1 MAFGLPIVDF
11 SDKAPTIKSDR
22 IEFCITSDLGKPRSL
37 ENSSEQKTT
46 GKSTIWA
53 LHSRNPVQI
62 ILDEI
67 DEIFLYFKKTR
78 ANANLHNTSGLCNII
93 CNVILTCFLLTKKIV
108 CLLKI
113 PKFVKWKQVKIK
125 SMKLQRPKQMTVDW
139 S

>member
-11 SDKAPTIKSDR
+11 SDKAPTIKSDL

-62 ILDEI
+62 IFDEI
-67 DEIFLYFKKTR
+67 DPFDKIFLQSYKTK
-78 ANANLHNTSGLCNII
+78 AI
-93 CNVILTCFLLTKKIV
+93 
-108 CLLKI
+108 
-113 PKFVKWKQVKIK
+113 
-125 SMKLQRPKQMTVDW
+125 DW
-139 S
+139 LIAD

>member
-53 LHSRNPVQI
+53 LHSRNPAQI
-62 ILDEI
+62 ILNEI
-67 DEIFLYFKKTR
+67 EKIFLYLKKNR

-93 CNVILTCFLLTKKIV
+93 CNVILTCFHLTKKFV

-113 PKFVKWKQVKIK
+113 RQMKAGQNKKYEIIK
-125 SMKLQRPKQMTVDW
+125 T
-139 S
+139 